1 MASTKKMNDMSEWKH
16 DIRSLV
22 RRFEQAVNSGYM
34 MNMDDEEIIDLFDYY
49 FEIQD
54 IQKAEMVI
62 DQWGRLF
69 PMDDMRKLC
78 LAKLLT
84 YK

>member
-34 MNMDDEEIIDLFDYY
+34 MNMDDEETCLIITSRFRIYRRRR
-49 FEIQD
+49 
-54 IQKAEMVI
+54 
-62 DQWGRLF
+62 W
-69 PMDDMRKLC
+69 
-78 LAKLLT
+78 
-84 YK
+84 